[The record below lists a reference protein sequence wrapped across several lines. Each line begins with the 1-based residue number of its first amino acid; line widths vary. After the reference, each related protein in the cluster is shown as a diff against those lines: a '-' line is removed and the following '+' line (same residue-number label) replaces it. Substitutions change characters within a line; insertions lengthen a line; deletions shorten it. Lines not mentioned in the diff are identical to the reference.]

1 MSKKNRPMRQDVPAA
16 PVQREA
22 AAPRKGLLK
31 EPLARCFFYL
41 FPILLFLSI
50 TVLTRKGSVCVAAVC
65 LLFTIGREP
74 LRRLRDSFTPLAA
87 AVILYTGVCLFSGLW
102 SHFGAY
108 AANESSKQIMALA
121 LFLLVLA
128 RFPKARLRR
137 LFQAVSA
144 VLSAV
149 SLLCIDGASL
159 KLLTRGF
166 IWVMNRLG
174 TGYLAEEMGYESG
187 IRITGIYNNPNI
199 AAGMIAFGLLVSLFL
214 YRTARSERA
223 RGLYAVSL
231 GIQALAFFLSFSM
244 GAMAAFAVT
253 CLVYVL
259 TSGREERLGLFLL
272 MLECIVVTMLCS
284 FAAVPFL
291 GASGPASA
299 VPVLLAPVCGL
310 LSWALDRFVGS
321 RILSVL
327 EGRKKAVIAVFGG
340 LAVLLAIYL
349 VLAFRL
355 TGPVTLTAGEEL
367 SRAVESAPGSY
378 TVTAEGTEAG
388 VQIYSQN
395 EAQLMM
401 HTNTVLYEGPLS
413 GAAFTVPEDSKIVWF
428 VLSGEGVL
436 ERVTLSDGTALPLGY
451 KLLPSFAAN
460 RLQGLWANQNF
471 IQRLVF
477 FRDGITLWKQSPIY
491 GWGAGGVEGQI
502 TAVQQF
508 YYQSKY
514 VHNHFIQMLDE
525 AGIIGFVTFLALLA
539 AAVWGLIRQRKQG
552 GPLLPMLAACLTM
565 MTAHSLTE
573 VVWSARMYLGIVYVL
588 LGAMA
593 VWTAR
598 EDGRR
603 AVGWASAGAGWGL
616 VVVFSILQICSFA
629 AAAQHLKVATM
640 PSLPD
645 DLLERLER
653 MDALEVYDD
662 TEYKA
667 NLMLNSLQV
676 GDLNTA
682 GRCARELLAK
692 QEYEACYNAA
702 GYYYLPLKNVDGF
715 FSAMKTGILQ
725 EASDTMSWNTMFYVF
740 RQAHRQLGPEQMAD
754 YVRNIAEMGDF
765 LEDFNQGRMEVIVL
779 EPENQA
785 FLDEAR
791 ALHRDGVTGQEAYD
805 AMAEYLALE

>member
-1 MSKKNRPMRQDVPAA
+1 
-16 PVQREA
+16 
-22 AAPRKGLLK
+22 
-31 EPLARCFFYL
+31 
-41 FPILLFLSI
+41 
-50 TVLTRKGSVCVAAVC
+50 
-65 LLFTIGREP
+65 
-74 LRRLRDSFTPLAA
+74 
-87 AVILYTGVCLFSGLW
+87 
-102 SHFGAY
+102 
-108 AANESSKQIMALA
+108 
-121 LFLLVLA
+121 
-128 RFPKARLRR
+128 
-137 LFQAVSA
+137 
-144 VLSAV
+144 
-149 SLLCIDGASL
+149 
-159 KLLTRGF
+159 
-166 IWVMNRLG
+166 
-174 TGYLAEEMGYESG
+174 
-187 IRITGIYNNPNI
+187 
-199 AAGMIAFGLLVSLFL
+199 MIAFGLLVSLFL

-223 RGLYAVSL
+223 RVLYAISL

-291 GASGPASA
+291 GTAGPGSA

-310 LSWALDRFVGS
+310 LIWVLDRFVGS

-327 EGRKKAVIAVFGG
+327 VGRTKAVTAVFGG
-340 LAVLLAIYL
+340 LAVLLAVYL
-349 VLAFRL
+349 VLALRL
-355 TGPVTLTAGEEL
+355 TGPVTLTAGETL
-367 SRAVESAPGSY
+367 SRAADPAPGSY
-378 TVTAEGTEAG
+378 TVTAVGAEVD
-388 VQIYSQN
+388 VQVYCQN

-436 ERVTLSDGTALPLGY
+436 EQVTLSDGTALPLGY

-477 FRDGITLWKQSPIY
+477 FRDGIALWKQSPIY
-491 GWGAGGVEGQI
+491 GWGAGGVEGQL
-502 TAVQQF
+502 TSVQQF
-508 YYQSKY
+508 FYESKY
-514 VHNHFIQMLDE
+514 IHNHFIQMLDE
-525 AGIIGFVTFLALLA
+525 AGIIGFLSFVALLA
-539 AAVWGLIRQRKQG
+539 AAVWGLIRSRGQG

-598 EDGRR
+598 EETHP
-603 AVGWASAGAGWGL
+603 AAGWVSAGIGWGL
-616 VVVFSILQICSFA
+616 VAVFSVLQICSFA
-629 AAAQHLKVATM
+629 AAAQYYKLATS
-640 PSLPD
+640 PTLPG
-645 DLLERLER
+645 DLLKRMER

-662 TEYKA
+662 IDYKT
-667 NLMLNSLQV
+667 NLMFNSLQE

-702 GYYYLPLKNVDGF
+702 GYYYLPLKNVNGF

-740 RQAHRQLGPEQMAD
+740 RQAHLQLGPEEMAD
-754 YVRNIAEMGDF
+754 YVRNIAEMGNF
-765 LEDFNQGRMEVIVL
+765 LEDFNQERMEVIVL
-779 EPENQA
+779 KPENQA

-791 ALHRDGVTGQEAYD
+791 ALHENGVTGQEAYD
-805 AMAEYLALE
+805 TMAEYLTLE